1 MLRTL
6 VILVWLS
13 SFISIFATPYKGL
26 FVVVTAVATVA
37 LFFFP
42 IKYANRETVCE
53 TAQKDLSFLGSPLPY
68 LIVAFLAI
76 IGFLL
81 CGH

>member
-1 MLRTL
+1 MLRTF
-6 VILVWLS
+6 VMVVWLS
-13 SFISIFATPYKGL
+13 CFISIFATPYKGL

-42 IKYANRETVCE
+42 IKYANRETVRE

-68 LIVAFLAI
+68 LIVVFLAI
-76 IGFLL
+76 IGALL
-81 CGH
+81 CGQ

>member
-42 IKYANRETVCE
+42 IKYANRETVRE
-53 TAQKDLSFLGSPLPY
+53 TAQKDLSFLVSPFPY
-68 LIVAFLAI
+68 LIVIFLVI
-76 IGFLL
+76 VGFLL
-81 CGH
+81 FGQ